1 MKKLKLLLAGLPP
14 PVTSVFAA
22 VFSLL
27 AGLAIAVVF
36 DYILYRIGFPSSPFI
51 YVSF

>member
-14 PVTSVFAA
+14 PLVSVGAA
-22 VFSLL
+22 LFSLL
-27 AGLAIAVVF
+27 AGVAVAVIL
-36 DYILYRIGFPSSPFI
+36 DYVLYRIGFPSTPFI